1 MWSSLENLK
10 QNLNK
15 IALDVHDDDDDEL
28 DIYAFGNGSD
38 SSVSD
43 RRNSHSSAHANSV
56 SPSHIANGVDSP
68 CLSEIDQYESEIR
81 RLRESEAEIKA
92 LSVNY
97 AALLK
102 EKEDQ
107 ISRLNREKGV
117 MKQNL
122 DATKEALNAY
132 RTDNSRASPNNSNGI
147 KRSGEQSPK
156 KPNKL
161 SPQAKNRY
169 AGSYLQNGVSSKL
182 EGLSN
187 GMVHERSDSGSSKLE
202 SQRELADLLEEKSRS
217 MEAMQA
223 SHDLKIKQL
232 TLELEEERGKSAN
245 VQQKLQEEHKLNESF
260 QEELRMLQLDKH
272 KATTEFSRLQTE
284 LNGKLSEMSRLQME
298 LTRQGDENADDKTES
313 LNKTI
318 ENLKRENIV
327 LKVSK
332 KELEAALE
340 KSTKSSVEN
349 IVPDRMVDP
358 SISFPEKKE
367 LEASLQKLER
377 DLREARSDK
386 ERALQ
391 ELNRLKQHLLE
402 KESEE
407 SEKMDHDSEIIE
419 ELRQTNE
426 YQKAQ
431 ISHLEKALK
440 QAIANHDDIRMQSNN
455 EILKSKEMIEDLNRK
470 LAECMST
477 IEYKNVEI
485 LNLQTALGQYYAEV
499 EAKEHLE
506 RQLALAREESAKL
519 SAVLKDVEQGS
530 DALKKEKEEIIV
542 KLSNTEMKLEEGRK
556 RVNKLEE
563 DNAILRHAVE
573 QNMTRLNRMSLDSD
587 FLVDRRIV
595 IKLLVTYFQ
604 RNHSKEVLDLMVRM
618 LGFSDEDKQRI
629 GVAQQGGKGVV
640 RGVLGLPGRFVG
652 GFLGGGSADANANAN
667 AASEN
672 QSFADL
678 WVDFLLKENEE
689 RERRESSTVDAGK
702 SPTASA
708 GTSTSSST
716 DHIPSTGNQVPGISR
731 PSFGSSVNYN
741 GPQRHYEQSSD
752 SEFSTVPLTSLDS
765 KPRLPRFAQ
774 QH

>member
-132 RTDNSRASPNNSNGI
+132 RTDNSRASPNNSN
-147 KRSGEQSPK
+147 RSGEQSPK

-202 SQRELADLLEEKSRS
+202 SQRSKELADLLEEKSRS

-327 LKVSK
+327 LK
-332 KELEAALE
+332 
-340 KSTKSSVEN
+340 
-349 IVPDRMVDP
+349 MVDP

>member
-202 SQRELADLLEEKSRS
+202 SQRSSSSDKEKELADLLEEKSRS

-327 LKVSK
+327 LK
-332 KELEAALE
+332 
-340 KSTKSSVEN
+340 
-349 IVPDRMVDP
+349 MVDP

-689 RERRESSTVDAGK
+689 RERRESSTVDA
-702 SPTASA
+702 A

>member
-187 GMVHERSDSGSSKLE
+187 GMVHE
-202 SQRELADLLEEKSRS
+202 ELADLLEEKSRS

-349 IVPDRMVDP
+349 IVPDRVFFSSKVILCSYIWMVDP

-716 DHIPSTGNQVPGISR
+716 DH
-731 PSFGSSVNYN
+731 
-741 GPQRHYEQSSD
+741 

>member
-38 SSVSD
+38 SS
-43 RRNSHSSAHANSV
+43 
-56 SPSHIANGVDSP
+56 
-68 CLSEIDQYESEIR
+68 
-81 RLRESEAEIKA
+81 
-92 LSVNY
+92 
-97 AALLK
+97 
-102 EKEDQ
+102 
-107 ISRLNREKGV
+107 
-117 MKQNL
+117 
-122 DATKEALNAY
+122 
-132 RTDNSRASPNNSNGI
+132 
-147 KRSGEQSPK
+147 
-156 KPNKL
+156 
-161 SPQAKNRY
+161 
-169 AGSYLQNGVSSKL
+169 
-182 EGLSN
+182 
-187 GMVHERSDSGSSKLE
+187 
-202 SQRELADLLEEKSRS
+202 ELADLLEEKSRS

-708 GTSTSSST
+708 GTS
-716 DHIPSTGNQVPGISR
+716 NQVPGISR

>member
-1 MWSSLENLK
+1 MWSSLESLK

-15 IALDVHDDDDDEL
+15 IALDVHDDDDDDEL
-28 DIYAFGNGSD
+28 DTYGFGNGGD

-43 RRNSHSSAHANSV
+43 RRNSHSSAHANSF
-56 SPSHIANGVDSP
+56 SPSRIANGVDSP
-68 CLSEIDQYESEIR
+68 YTSEIEQYESEIR

-107 ISRLNREKGV
+107 ISRLDREKGI

-122 DATKEALNAY
+122 DATKEALNTY
-132 RTDNSRASPNNSNGI
+132 RTDNSRASSNSSNGI

-156 KPNKL
+156 RPNKS

-169 AGSYLQNGVSSKL
+169 SGSYLQNGVSSKL
-182 EGLSN
+182 EGISN
-187 GMVHERSDSGSSKLE
+187 GMVHDRSDNGNIKLE
-202 SQRELADLLEEKSRS
+202 SQSSGSSEKEKEDKSRS

-223 SHDLKIKQL
+223 SHDREIKQL
-232 TLELEEERGKSAN
+232 TLELEKERGRLSN
-245 VQQKLQEEHKLNESF
+245 VQQQLQEEHKLNESF
-260 QEELRMLQLDKH
+260 QEELRILQVDKL
-272 KATTEFSRLQTE
+272 KATSEFNRLQTE
-284 LNGKLSEMSRLQME
+284 LNGKLSEISRLQME
-298 LTRQGDENADDKTES
+298 LTRQRDENADDKTES
-313 LNKTI
+313 LNKTV

-340 KSTKSSVEN
+340 KSIKSSAEN
-349 IVPDRMVDP
+349 IVPDGVID
-358 SISFPEKKE
+358 SSGSFPEKKE
-367 LEASLQKLER
+367 LEASLQKMER
-377 DLREARSDK
+377 DLGEARSDK
-386 ERALQ
+386 ERALH

-407 SEKMDHDSEIIE
+407 SEKMDQDSEIIE
-419 ELRQTNE
+419 ELRQSNE
-426 YQKAQ
+426 YLKAQ

-440 QAIANHDDIRMQSNN
+440 QAIANHDNIKVKNN
-455 EILKSKEMIEDLNRK
+455 NDILKSNEMIEDLNRK
-470 LAECMST
+470 LAECTST

-485 LNLQTALGQYYAEV
+485 LNLQTALGQYFAEV

-506 RQLALAREESAKL
+506 RQLAFTREESAKL
-519 SAVLKDVEQGS
+519 SALLKDVEQGTE
-530 DALKKEKEEIIV
+530 ALTKEKEEIIV
-542 KLSNTEMKLEEGRK
+542 KLSNTERKLEEGRN

-563 DNAILRHAVE
+563 DNGKLRRAVE
-573 QNMTRLNRMSLDSD
+573 QSMTRLNRMSMDSD

-618 LGFSDEDKQRI
+618 LGFTDEDKQRI

-640 RGVLGLPGRFVG
+640 RGVLGLPGRLVG
-652 GFLGGGSADANANAN
+652 GILGGGSADANAN

-689 RERRESSTVDAGK
+689 RERRESTADAGK
-702 SPTASA
+702 SPDAPA
-708 GTSTSSST
+708 GTNMSS
-716 DHIPSTGNQVPGISR
+716 SR
-731 PSFGSSVNYN
+731 PSFGSSGNYN
-741 GPQRHYEQSSD
+741 SQLASQGNVRQYEQSSD

-765 KPRLPRFAQ
+765 NPRLPRFAQ

>member
-1 MWSSLENLK
+1 MWSSLESLK

-15 IALDVHDDDDDEL
+15 IALDVHDDDDDDEL
-28 DIYAFGNGSD
+28 DTYGFGNGGD

-43 RRNSHSSAHANSV
+43 RRNSHSSAHANSF
-56 SPSHIANGVDSP
+56 SPSRIANGVDSP
-68 CLSEIDQYESEIR
+68 YTSEIEQYESEIR

-107 ISRLNREKGV
+107 ISRLDREKGI

-122 DATKEALNAY
+122 DATKEALNTY
-132 RTDNSRASPNNSNGI
+132 RTDNSRASSNSSNGI

-156 KPNKL
+156 RPNKS

-169 AGSYLQNGVSSKL
+169 SGSYLQNGVSSKL
-182 EGLSN
+182 EGISN
-187 GMVHERSDSGSSKLE
+187 GMVHDRSDNGNIKLE
-202 SQRELADLLEEKSRS
+202 SQSSGSSEKEKELADLLEDKSRS

-223 SHDLKIKQL
+223 SHDREIKQL
-232 TLELEEERGKSAN
+232 TLELEKERGRLSN
-245 VQQKLQEEHKLNESF
+245 VQQQLQEEHKLNESF
-260 QEELRMLQLDKH
+260 QEELRILQVDKL
-272 KATTEFSRLQTE
+272 KATSEFNRLQTE
-284 LNGKLSEMSRLQME
+284 LNGKLSEISRLQME
-298 LTRQGDENADDKTES
+298 LTRQRDENADDKTES
-313 LNKTI
+313 LNKTV

-327 LKVSK
+327 LKVID
-332 KELEAALE
+332 
-340 KSTKSSVEN
+340 SSG
-349 IVPDRMVDP
+349 
-358 SISFPEKKE
+358 SFPEKKE
-367 LEASLQKLER
+367 LEASLQKMER
-377 DLREARSDK
+377 DLGEARSDK
-386 ERALQ
+386 ERALH

-407 SEKMDHDSEIIE
+407 SEKMDQDSEIIE
-419 ELRQTNE
+419 ELRQSNE
-426 YQKAQ
+426 YLKAQ

-440 QAIANHDDIRMQSNN
+440 QAIANHDNIKVKNN
-455 EILKSKEMIEDLNRK
+455 NDILKSNEMIEDLNRK
-470 LAECMST
+470 LAECTST

-485 LNLQTALGQYYAEV
+485 LNLQTALGQYFAEV

-506 RQLALAREESAKL
+506 RQLAFTREESAKL
-519 SAVLKDVEQGS
+519 SALLKDVEQGTE
-530 DALKKEKEEIIV
+530 ALTKEKEEIIV
-542 KLSNTEMKLEEGRK
+542 KLSNTERKLEEGRN

-563 DNAILRHAVE
+563 DNGKLRRAVE
-573 QNMTRLNRMSLDSD
+573 QSMTRLNRMSMDSD

-618 LGFSDEDKQRI
+618 LGFTDEDKQRI

-640 RGVLGLPGRFVG
+640 RGVLGLPGRLVG
-652 GFLGGGSADANANAN
+652 GILGGGSADANAN

-689 RERRESSTVDAGK
+689 RERRESTADAGK
-702 SPTASA
+702 SPDAPA
-708 GTSTSSST
+708 GTNMSS
-716 DHIPSTGNQVPGISR
+716 SR
-731 PSFGSSVNYN
+731 PSFGSSGNYN
-741 GPQRHYEQSSD
+741 SQLASQGNVRQYEQSSD

-765 KPRLPRFAQ
+765 NPRLPRFAQ

>member
-202 SQRELADLLEEKSRS
+202 SQRSSSSDKEKELADLLEEKSRS

-499 EAKEHLE
+499 EAK
-506 RQLALAREESAKL
+506 
-519 SAVLKDVEQGS
+519 DVEQGS

-689 RERRESSTVDAGK
+689 RERRESSTVDA
-702 SPTASA
+702 A